1 MQTSQTM
8 KVAAVLVT
16 HNRLSLLQQSVDAI
30 ANQTVKADALIVI
43 NNGST
48 DGTSEWLTTQKHVT
62 AINKN
67 NDGSA
72 GAYYAGIKHAYRKG
86 FDYIWLMDDDGIA
99 FDNALEELINAA
111 KIVPDFSFLCSKVI
125 STDGSFMNVPSVDTS
140 LSKYD
145 YPVWG
150 QYAENG
156 ITRVKN
162 ATYISLF
169 INSAHL
175 KAAGLPSKDFFFWAD
190 DIDFTARLYK
200 QAPGYMVGKSIVKHL
215 RINPSIPSIL
225 NEMDKKRLKLH
236 YYNIRNGLYL
246 SKRDNRKTIYFID
259 LLAHAR
265 NMFVS
270 LLKTYGF
277 MRFRIYLRGFF
288 ASFFFKP
295 RIEYLDAQAGH

>member
-1 MQTSQTM
+1 MQTSETEI
-8 KVAAVLVT
+8 KIAAVLVT
-16 HNRLSLLQQSVDAI
+16 YNRLSLLQESVEAI
-30 ANQTVKADALIVI
+30 ASQTVKADVLIVV

-48 DGTSEWLTTQKHVT
+48 DGTFEWLNKQNNIT

-72 GAYYAGIKHAYRKG
+72 GAYYAGIKHAYNKG
-86 FDYIWLMDDDGIA
+86 FNYIWLMDDDGIP
-99 FDNALEELINAA
+99 FNNALEELVNAA
-111 KIVPDFSFLCSKVI
+111 KIVPDFSFLCSKII
-125 STDGSFMNVPSVDTS
+125 SADGSFMNVPLVDTS

-190 DIDFTARLYK
+190 DIDFTTRLARR
-200 QAPGYMVGKSIVKHL
+200 APGYMAGKSIVKHL
-215 RINPSIPSIL
+215 RENPSAVSIL
-225 NEMDKKRLKLH
+225 TETNASRIRLH

-246 SKRDNRKTIYFID
+246 SRRDNKLLAYCID
-259 LLAHAR
+259 LLVHAR
-265 NMFVS
+265 NIFRCLS
-270 LLKTYGF
+270 KKNGF
-277 MRFRIYLRGFF
+277 MRFRIYLRGFC

-295 RIEYLDAQAGH
+295 KIEFLDA